1 MKQNQKNCLLRIV
14 TLVLLC
20 CSVGFASVARAQN
33 VQLHERVTSD
43 SSSTNHSCVRPASY
57 TYQDTFGEVDCIPVE
72 RGNCDFVT
80 ICRYHRTSGC
90 FPPEAKILMA
100 DRSTVKKVVDLQTGD
115 KIWNPVQKKVVEVGR
130 LLSGPEKNALFEFAF
145 GSVKIHVTEKHPMVV
160 QGVDGKPFVKAAHTV
175 VASDLLLGNDG
186 QFHKID
192 VLKKLPVQ
200 EGQMVYNFEV
210 VSQSQDQNDRMVSAD
225 GVVTGDVVVQTRL
238 SGGKLPWEK

>member
-1 MKQNQKNCLLRIV
+1 MNGTMKQNQKNCLLRIV

-100 DRSTVKKVVDLQTGD
+100 DRSTVKKVGNTNSHKPHKLAMSHA
-115 KIWNPVQKKVVEVGR
+115 R
-130 LLSGPEKNALFEFAF
+130 AF
-145 GSVKIHVTEKHPMVV
+145 CSA
-160 QGVDGKPFVKAAHTV
+160 KA
-175 VASDLLLGNDG
+175 
-186 QFHKID
+186 K
-192 VLKKLPVQ
+192 
-200 EGQMVYNFEV
+200 
-210 VSQSQDQNDRMVSAD
+210 R
-225 GVVTGDVVVQTRL
+225 
-238 SGGKLPWEK
+238 